1 MIWTQDVSDILN
13 MNLDSLRK
21 IYNYFVTPTKKYMTL
36 NDAMNLLC
44 KFNDNVL
51 SEFMVRYCFGMC
63 KITVAEENEEGSIK
77 YDRITFVEF
86 LEFICRGAH
95 QKFKGSDMQLSPLE
109 TKI

>member
-1 MIWTQDVSDILN
+1 VIWTQDVSDILN

-51 SEFMVRYCFGMC
+51 SEFNVRYCFGMC

>member
-1 MIWTQDVSDILN
+1 VIWTQDVSDILN
-13 MNLDSLRK
+13 LNLDSLRK
-21 IYNYFVTPTKKYMTL
+21 IYNYFVTPTKKYMIL

-63 KITVAEENEEGSIK
+63 KSTVAEENEEGSKK
-77 YDRITFVEF
+77 YNRITFVEF

-95 QKFKGSDMQLSPLE
+95 QKFKGSDMQLSSLE